1 MLTYLLKRAIPGVRV
16 ESVRIFS
23 SPSPAA
29 SLTTKLVY
37 WIQVVPNH
45 DRYWRQFKKRYPN
58 SESLA
63 LNYGANV
70 DIYSCP
76 EFPTRGDLIRWLADT
91 LELTWGERKLLHLC
105 NIERL

>member
-16 ESVRIFS
+16 ESVRILS

-29 SLTTKLVY
+29 SLTTKLAY

-45 DRYWRQFKKRYPN
+45 DRYWRQFKKHYPN

-76 EFPTRGDLIRWLADT
+76 EFSTRRDLIRWLADT
-91 LELTWGERKLLHLC
+91 LELTWGERKLLYLC
-105 NIERL
+105 DIERL